1 MMCFFALY
9 HSTPLTGFA
18 LLLSFSNSTT
28 FHRASDRMR
37 EKIKHYAE
45 IFGHIMRKHALIMR
59 KFKQVIKLII
69 RPVQC
74 IYMLTGNQDSKL
86 QPMPLHLRLKFC
98 PLWLKYM
105 EESPI
110 CDHCWNKRVNS
121 WDFAATFGKINKA
134 IKKNIYFC
142 FSSWIASIVGTKLVS
157 RLIDEKCVETVY
169 KFSYELYLENEI
181 MCFLQ
186 CSGK

>member
-18 LLLSFSNSTT
+18 LFLSFSNSTT

-59 KFKQVIKLII
+59 KLHWIMRKFKQVIKLII

-86 QPMPLHLRLKFC
+86 QPMPLHL
-98 PLWLKYM
+98 
-105 EESPI
+105 
-110 CDHCWNKRVNS
+110 
-121 WDFAATFGKINKA
+121 
-134 IKKNIYFC
+134 
-142 FSSWIASIVGTKLVS
+142 
-157 RLIDEKCVETVY
+157 
-169 KFSYELYLENEI
+169 
-181 MCFLQ
+181 
-186 CSGK
+186 